1 VARTLASPGAFRRSL
16 EDRLRSA
23 ATERGVSIDSIR
35 LKLVMERLLAR
46 LFENPHPPWLLKGG
60 FAMELRYRPRARTTR
75 DLDLSIAG
83 ADRKASVAD
92 HSARLHEELRSAASR
107 DLGDYLVFTL
117 GESSRDLQA
126 PLGGFRF
133 RCECRLAGKRYAVFR
148 LDVGYGDPT
157 LQEPDTLVGG
167 DLLAFAG
174 IEPAVVLAVPTTQ
187 QFAEKL
193 HAYTFPWSDRTNT
206 RTKDLADLLLLLEE
220 GLGDSPALREAL
232 RVTFSRRAT
241 HPLPENLPPP
251 PANWQ
256 PAFAQMAAE
265 LKLPQEDLES
275 AYQRLADFW
284 RVLFGPTTGNVE
296 NTATD

>member
-1 VARTLASPGAFRRSL
+1 VARTFASPGAFKRSL

-23 ATERGVSIDSIR
+23 ATEREVSIDSIR

-46 LFENPHPPWLLKGG
+46 LFEKPHPPWLLKGG

-75 DLDLSIAG
+75 DLDLSIRG
-83 ADRKASVAD
+83 SDSKISVAD
-92 HSARLHEELRSAASR
+92 DLALLQEELRTAASR
-107 DLGDYLVFTL
+107 DLGDYFVFTL
-117 GESSRDLQA
+117 GESPRDLQA
-126 PLGGFRF
+126 PLGGFRL
-133 RCECRLAGKRYAVFR
+133 RCECRLAGTQYAVFR
-148 LDVGYGDPT
+148 LDVGLGDPT
-157 LQEPDTLVGG
+157 LQEPEVLVGG

-187 QFAEKL
+187 HFAEKL

-220 GLGDSPALREAL
+220 GLGDSPELREAL
-232 RVTFSRRAT
+232 RATFRRRAT

-256 PAFAQMAAE
+256 PAFAQMADE
-265 LKLPQEDLES
+265 LKLPQADLES
-275 AYQRLADFW
+275 AHLRLANFW
-284 RVLFGPTTGNVE
+284 RDIFAPGDMP
-296 NTATD
+296 

>member
-1 VARTLASPGAFRRSL
+1 MARTFASPGAFRRSL
-16 EDRLRSA
+16 EDRLRKA
-23 ATERGVSIDSIR
+23 AAERRVSLDSIR

-46 LFENPHPPWLLKGG
+46 LFEKPHPAWLLKGG

-75 DLDLSIAG
+75 DLDLSITGTDRETSAG
-83 ADRKASVAD
+83 
-92 HSARLHEELRSAASR
+92 HLARLHEELRSAASR
-107 DLGDYLVFTL
+107 DLGDYLAFSL

-126 PLGGFRF
+126 PLGGLRF

-148 LDVGYGDPT
+148 LDVGLGDPT

-232 RVTFSRRAT
+232 SATFGRRAS

-265 LKLPQEDLES
+265 LKLPQTDLES
-275 AYQRLADFW
+275 AHRRLADFW
-284 RVLFGPTTGNVE
+284 RVLVAPGEVQG
-296 NTATD
+296 